1 MPVYTVSQ
9 VTGYLKESLERDS
22 LLADLW
28 VTGEISNFT
37 RSVAGHLY
45 FTLKDATSQL
55 RCVMFRGSSGG
66 ELLDSGV
73 AVSAHGRVSLYE
85 VRGELQLYVDLA
97 RPEGLGELYLELERL
112 KVHLEAQGL
121 FEPSRKRPLPP
132 FPRRIG
138 VITSPTGAVWH
149 DIQSVVGR
157 RYPLVELVLAPCMV
171 QGDRAAPSIIEAFG
185 LLAEEPEM
193 DAIILARGGGSLE
206 ELWPFNTETIAR
218 AVYASRTPVVSAVGH
233 ETDVTVADLV
243 ADLRAPTPSAAA
255 ELAVP
260 DAAELRS
267 TVMSYHRFLSD
278 RMLGE
283 AEDRRADVERLTHRL
298 QSRAPDLLTR
308 RQRVDELLRTAIY
321 RLASGL
327 ELRGERLRSLEGR
340 MASLDPKSVLRRGY
354 AIVQHGQTGG
364 PVQSVSQVQP
374 GDPLTVQVQDGAFG
388 AEVTEPSLTVQ
399 VQDGAFGAEVTEPSL
414 DGEEA
419 TL

>member
-9 VTGYLKESLERDS
+9 VTSYLKESLDRDA

-66 ELLDSGV
+66 ELLASGV
-73 AVSAHGRVSLYE
+73 AVSAHGRISVYE

-112 KVHLEAQGL
+112 KVQLEAQGL

-149 DIQSVVGR
+149 DIQSVVDR
-157 RYPLVELVLAPCMV
+157 RYPLVELVLAPCLV
-171 QGDRAAPSIIEAFG
+171 QGDRAAPSIVEAFG
-185 LLAEEPEM
+185 LLAEEQ
-193 DAIILARGGGSLE
+193 DIDIIILARGGGSLE
-206 ELWPFNTETIAR
+206 ELWAFNTETIAR
-218 AVYASRTPVVSAVGH
+218 AVYASPSPVVSAVGH
-233 ETDVTVADLV
+233 ETDLTVADLV

-267 TVMSYHRFLSD
+267 TVMGYHRFLSD
-278 RMLGE
+278 RMLE
-283 AEDRRADVERLTHRL
+283 EVEDRHTDLERLTQRL
-298 QSRAPDLLTR
+298 HSRAPDLLTR
-308 RQRVDELLRTAIY
+308 RQRVDELLRTAAY
-321 RLASGL
+321 RLNAGL
-327 ELRGERLRSLEGR
+327 ELRAERLRSMEGR
-340 MASLDPKSVLRRGY
+340 LASLDPRSVLHRGY
-354 AIVQHGQTGG
+354 AIIQHRQTGS
-364 PVQSVSQVQP
+364 PVQSVSQISA
-374 GDPLTVQVQDGAFG
+374 GDPLTVQVHDGAFG
-388 AEVTEPSLTVQ
+388 AEVTEPL
-399 VQDGAFGAEVTEPSL
+399 L
-414 DGEEA
+414 DGKEA
-419 TL
+419 SL